1 MDVDGKKE
9 KVQRSERVRNEVMRR
24 KTRKG
29 MLTFRLVGGRRG
41 GVFGANSCSWGLD
54 FSSFGAWMV
63 QYLGWWWELRGFG
76 MEGTY

>member
-29 MLTFRLVGGRRG
+29 MLTFRLVGGRRVQIREH
-41 GVFGANSCSWGLD
+41 GVVDVLGIWIFRAFG
-54 FSSFGAWMV
+54 
-63 QYLGWWWELRGFG
+63 LGW
-76 MEGTY
+76 YSI